1 MDPTETADAFDPRR
15 RGRSPLGVTARRH
28 ARRLVVTALLTAVF
42 VFAAVR
48 DPGLLAPT
56 AGVSPTAGISLTPGV
71 STAVVGVGDPTF
83 IVRLELGV
91 LAGFLAAGVSLLP
104 LADRDPAV
112 DLRAA
117 SGWLALA
124 AAGFLVGTLVARQF
138 APALADLLV
147 EWGRVAA
154 DSRQSALEL
163 ELFFPVAVGGGAAV
177 APLLLGLRRAGALSR
192 RLAGRTRGLSL
203 LCLVVF
209 AACFSPPDSTTF
221 ALYAAPPAV
230 GLGVAVAWV
239 EFG

>member
-1 MDPTETADAFDPRR
+1 MDPAETVGAFDPRR
-15 RGRSPLGVTARRH
+15 RGLSPLGATARRH
-28 ARRLVVTALLTAVF
+28 ARRLVITALLTAV
-42 VFAAVR
+42 VVVAAVR
-48 DPGLLAPT
+48 DPGLLSPT
-56 AGVSPTAGISLTPGV
+56 AGVSTT
-71 STAVVGVGDPTF
+71 VVGVGGPNF
-83 IVRLELGV
+83 LVRLELGA
-91 LAGFLAAGVSLLP
+91 LAGALATGVSLVALV
-104 LADRDPAV
+104 DRDPAV

-124 AAGFLVGTLVARQF
+124 AAGFLVGTVAARQF
-138 APALADLLV
+138 APGLV
-147 EWGRVAA
+147 DVLVGWGRVAA

-203 LCLVVF
+203 LCLVAF

-221 ALYAAPPAV
+221 ALYATPPAV
-230 GLGVAVAWV
+230 GLGVAVAWA

>member
-1 MDPTETADAFDPRR
+1 MDSAETVDTFDPRR
-15 RGRSPLGVTARRH
+15 RGLSPLGAAARRH
-28 ARRLVVTALLTAVF
+28 ARRLVAIGLSTVGF

-48 DPGLLAPT
+48 DPGILSPT
-56 AGVSPTAGISLTPGV
+56 AGVSPAAGV
-71 STAVVGVGDPTF
+71 STDVVTAGGPALL
-83 IVRLELGV
+83 VRLELGV
-91 LAGFLAAGVSLLP
+91 LAGLLAAGASLVF

-112 DLRAA
+112 DIRAA
-117 SGWLALA
+117 WGWFALA
-124 AAGFLVGTLVARQF
+124 AAGFLVGTAAARQV
-138 APALADLLV
+138 APALFDLLV
-147 EWGRVAA
+147 EWGRVTA

-163 ELFFPVAVGGGAAV
+163 ELFFPAAVGGGAAV

-192 RLAGRTRGLSL
+192 RLAGGTRGLSL
-203 LCLVVF
+203 LCLVAF

>member
-1 MDPTETADAFDPRR
+1 MDSTETVDALDPRR
-15 RGRSPLGVTARRH
+15 HGLSPLGATARRH
-28 ARRLVVTALLTAVF
+28 ARRLVAIGLSTAGF
-42 VFAAVR
+42 VFAIVR
-48 DPGLLAPT
+48 DPGLLSPT
-56 AGVSPTAGISLTPGV
+56 AGVSPTAGASPTPGV
-71 STAVVGVGDPTF
+71 STAVVGVGDPTVL
-83 IVRLELGV
+83 VRLELGV
-91 LAGFLAAGVSLLP
+91 LAGALAAGASLVF
-104 LADRDPAV
+104 LADRDPTV

-117 SGWLALA
+117 SGWFALA
-124 AAGFLVGTLVARQF
+124 AAGFLVGTVAARQF
-138 APALADLLV
+138 APPLADLLV

-154 DSRQSALEL
+154 GSRQSALEL

-203 LCLVVF
+203 LCLVAF

-239 EFG
+239 EFE